1 MSDVDQTDW
10 IERGACNGMT
20 ETHGAELVSK
30 LFFPTRGEGTRR
42 AKEICA
48 GCEVREECLEF
59 AIVSGEK
66 FGIWGGKS
74 ERERRS
80 LRRQWAREQGVHLRG
95 RQPLDEA
102 S

>member
-1 MSDVDQTDW
+1 MEQIDQDW
-10 IERGACNGMT
+10 IARGACNGMT
-20 ETHGAELVSK
+20 ETHGAERVSK

-59 AIVSGEK
+59 ALVSGER
-66 FGIWGGKS
+66 FGVWGGKS
-74 ERERRS
+74 ERERRPM
-80 LRRQWAREQGVHLRG
+80 RRQLASERGIRLRG
-95 RQPLDEA
+95 RQPLDEVA